1 MLYLTALSLPRRGT
15 YIALHTHKSPA
26 RLHWAGAD
34 RDNYLDFLARIEK
47 LYSNGPAG
55 LGLPRPL
62 LEAVYDSS
70 LTPLQATNRIIP
82 LYLTCPPGSVDR
94 SYLLSPPPSEVEILG
109 IAGGPEEPH
118 GLRLAVIVKDA
129 DHLRLKQE
137 VLDKAGDLRGT
148 PFTAEELATIEGR
161 SAPELVRV
169 VSDANEEAAES
180 GVAKIVAIPAEAK
193 VALARNAK
201 GEFVREVAR
210 TWT

>member
-34 RDNYLDFLARIEK
+34 RDNYLDFLTRIEK

-70 LTPLQATNRIIP
+70 LTPLQATNRILP

-94 SYLLSPPPSEVEILG
+94 SYLLSPAPSDVEILG
-109 IAGGPEEPH
+109 IAGGPGEPH
-118 GLRLAVIVKDA
+118 GLRLAVIAKGA
-129 DHLRLKQE
+129 DRLQLKRS
-137 VLDKAGDLRGT
+137 VLDRAADIRGSEFST
-148 PFTAEELATIEGR
+148 EELSTIEGR
-161 SAPELVRV
+161 SAQEIVRA
-169 VSDANEEAAES
+169 VSEADDEAAEL
-180 GVAKIVAIPAEAK
+180 GAAKIVAIPAEAK
-193 VALARNAK
+193 VVLARNAK

-210 TWT
+210 TWA